1 MGIRS
6 LSAASISTGIK
17 RSKFWD
23 QSAVITGT
31 YESISTVYLSS
42 ANAATEDF
50 TNIPNT
56 FMHLELRY
64 SAASDR
70 TNNFLDDINVR
81 FGNGSID
88 TGANYNYRTG
98 GVEGNGGGLFATSV
112 TGSTV
117 MQSGLCVGGSQSA
130 NHQNGIG
137 IFYIENYNNTNIYKT
152 LHGSM
157 GFTTNSGSLTNRYGL
172 FTGSWQSTNAITH
185 IRLELANSNW
195 LRYSHFALYG
205 IRES

>member
-1 MGIRS
+1 MGVRS

-42 ANAATEDF
+42 ANAATVDF

-88 TGANYNYRTG
+88 T
-98 GVEGNGGGLFATSV
+98 
-112 TGSTV
+112 
-117 MQSGLCVGGSQSA
+117 
-130 NHQNGIG
+130 
-137 IFYIENYNNTNIYKT
+137 
-152 LHGSM
+152 
-157 GFTTNSGSLTNRYGL
+157 GSLTNRYGL